1 MKHNQIIINSIK
13 KLQSAGPLNL
23 NFKIVVYCSPNWLQY
38 KKKRVVTCL
47 YSNVIVKVEHYYAFC
62 RN

>member
-1 MKHNQIIINSIK
+1 MKHTQIIINSIK

-38 KKKRVVTCL
+38 KKESRDLPLFKRNC
-47 YSNVIVKVEHYYAFC
+47 
-62 RN
+62 